1 MNIKSIIGGVSP
13 LKARK
18 SAGKAGKVGKKATA
32 TRAQDKSG
40 FSRSDTIDTGKGYK
54 SNLESLTAGTRLT
67 DSLVRGLA
75 GTGSGPSLG
84 SAITGKD
91 DFGKTDVFKGSEFK
105 QDPDKI
111 TSKRKSGGS
120 FDKVW
125 DENKDNFQAKWN
137 SKEEWEKQAKKEIA
151 DGYYSS
157 STKIESGQ
165 KYQQDY
171 ITKDGKKTITKPWYK
186 IN

>member
-1 MNIKSIIGGVSP
+1 MSIGTKDPSLIS
-13 LKARK
+13 
-18 SAGKAGKVGKKATA
+18 A
-32 TRAQDKSG
+32 TR
-40 FSRSDTIDTGKGYK
+40 GKDNFG
-54 SNLESLTAGTRLT
+54 ETEEFAGT
-67 DSLVRGLA
+67 
-75 GTGSGPSLG
+75 
-84 SAITGKD
+84 
-91 DFGKTDVFKGSEFK
+91 EFK

-111 TSKRKSGGS
+111 TSTRKSGGS

-171 ITKDGKKTITKPWYK
+171 ITKDGKKTITKPWYP